1 MFLLSFVPDSFL
13 AAVVNFILIAGA
25 VMTFLSFFVINK
37 ILNRWPG
44 MSPYYHIL
52 QLVSAILLLGG
63 VYFKGSYQTESEW
76 RAKVQAAE
84 ERVKIAEQQAAE
96 ATGKIETK
104 VVEKTK
110 ILKIRGETIYRN
122 IEQQVVKYNNTC
134 VIPKEFISIHN
145 QAAENPFVVKESK

>member
-1 MFLLSFVPDSFL
+1 MLFRS
-13 AAVVNFILIAGA
+13 
-25 VMTFLSFFVINK
+25 
-37 ILNRWPG
+37 
-44 MSPYYHIL
+44 
-52 QLVSAILLLGG
+52 
-63 VYFKGSYQTESEW
+63 
-76 RAKVQAAE
+76 
-84 ERVKIAEQQAAE
+84 VKIAEQQAAE

>member
-13 AAVVNFILIAGA
+13 ATVVNFILIAGA

-44 MSPYYHIL
+44 MSPYYHLL
-52 QLVSAILLLGG
+52 QLVSAVLLLAG
-63 VYFKGSYQTESEW
+63 VYFKGSYQTEAEW
-76 RAKVQAAE
+76 RAKVKEAE

-110 ILKIRGETIYRN
+110 ILKLRGETIYRN

-134 VIPKEFISIHN
+134 VIPQEFINIHN
-145 QAAENPFVVKESK
+145 QAAENPFPVKESK

>member
-13 AAVVNFILIAGA
+13 ATVVNFILIAGA

>member
-13 AAVVNFILIAGA
+13 ATVVNFILIAGA

-134 VIPKEFISIHN
+134 VIPKEFIKIGRAH
-145 QAAENPFVVKESK
+145 V